1 MNYIALQKAQEE
13 LKLTPAE
20 KERYDTLV
28 AMHHLVTCMNNENAY
43 MIWIFTVP
51 DEASAY
57 DLADI
62 AMDEEEFADVVKLF
76 KKLWKKYGADEAGL
90 CIGTMTY

>member
-62 AMDEEEFADVVKLF
+62 AMDEEEFDDVVKLF
-76 KKLWKKYGADEAGL
+76 KKLRKKYGADEAGL

>member
-13 LKLTPAE
+13 MNLTPAE

-28 AMHHLVTCMNNENAY
+28 AMHHLVMCMNNEDAY

-51 DEASAY
+51 DDASPY

-62 AMDEEEFADVVKLF
+62 AMDEEEFADVVRLF

-90 CIGTMTY
+90 HIGTKTY